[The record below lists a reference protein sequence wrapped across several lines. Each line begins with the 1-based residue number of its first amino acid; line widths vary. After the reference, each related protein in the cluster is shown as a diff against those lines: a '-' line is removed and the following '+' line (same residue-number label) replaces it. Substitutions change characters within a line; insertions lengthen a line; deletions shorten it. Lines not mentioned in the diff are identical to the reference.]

1 MPDGSPCG
9 ASHGLADLS
18 YAAIDRQ
25 SPDMLAPPS
34 TDHGTVPNAAWPFA
48 LSHNRLQTGGW
59 ARQQNVKVL
68 PVATEMAAVNMRL
81 EVEC

>member
-1 MPDGSPCG
+1 
-9 ASHGLADLS
+9 
-18 YAAIDRQ
+18 
-25 SPDMLAPPS
+25 MLAPPS